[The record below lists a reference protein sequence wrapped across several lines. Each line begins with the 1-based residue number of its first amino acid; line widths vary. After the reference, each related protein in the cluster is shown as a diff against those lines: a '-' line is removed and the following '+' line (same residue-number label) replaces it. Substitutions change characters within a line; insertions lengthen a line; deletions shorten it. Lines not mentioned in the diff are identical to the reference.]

1 MMGRNAKRLLRL
13 ISQLL
18 DLSRIDAGKEK
29 PRLMRGNLSELLR
42 SLVQAFA
49 RYAEKR
55 GIGLWVRTEG
65 SDITAAF
72 DPEIVEKIVTNLLSN
87 ACKFTPPSGRVVVSL
102 SMDER
107 AERARFS
114 VRDTASGS
122 RGRRSAASSSAS
134 TRSTARPPAPAR
146 EPESG

>member
-49 RYAEKR
+49 GYAEKR

-72 DPEIVEKIVTNLLSN
+72 DPEIVEKIVSNLLSN
-87 ACKFTPPSGRVVVSL
+87 ACKFTPPGGQVVVSL

-107 AERARFS
+107 A
-114 VRDTASGS
+114 
-122 RGRRSAASSSAS
+122 
-134 TRSTARPPAPAR
+134 
-146 EPESG
+146 